1 MVTTCSIDQLLLA
14 SILDLPWPKGN
25 YTKTLQA
32 VVLTQDWKYNDTTN
46 NIPNV
51 LKGQMPTRL
60 LVNGRLPLFKNKPGY
75 LFYKGRE
82 TAMVMVIK
90 GTIVVPAVLPTVILT
105 KGAMLRP
112 LAEQTANLL
121 PSLTPESTPAP
132 EVHDGGRPFSGFHI
146 NAILNAFSPP
156 VKEVLKDGT
165 FSLKD
170 LLDLRHVS
178 QDWPAGRQC
187 VYLCIYT
194 HPEDRP
200 DYRYSDSSQADINK
214 NVGFYVGSTNDA
226 QRRKGEHEN
235 ATNNPS
241 SQSYGGKHYIIARKS
256 QQQHRHMI
264 PLVVFDANVP
274 IHLLM
279 MTERTLTLA
288 FRSYQLAL
296 FVPVD
301 TRSSV
306 PFVE

>member
-1 MVTTCSIDQLLLA
+1 
-14 SILDLPWPKGN
+14 
-25 YTKTLQA
+25 
-32 VVLTQDWKYNDTTN
+32 
-46 NIPNV
+46 
-51 LKGQMPTRL
+51 
-60 LVNGRLPLFKNKPGY
+60 
-75 LFYKGRE
+75 
-82 TAMVMVIK
+82 MVMVIK
-90 GTIVVPAVLPTVILT
+90 GTIVVPVVLPTVILT

-132 EVHDGGRPFSGFHI
+132 EVHDGGRPFSG
-146 NAILNAFSPP
+146 
-156 VKEVLKDGT
+156 
-165 FSLKD
+165 
-170 LLDLRHVS
+170 
-178 QDWPAGRQC
+178 
-187 VYLCIYT
+187 
-194 HPEDRP
+194 
-200 DYRYSDSSQADINK
+200 DSSQADINK

-279 MTERTLTLA
+279 MTEQTLTLA

>member
-1 MVTTCSIDQLLLA
+1 MATTCSIDQLLLA
-14 SILDLPWPKGN
+14 SIPDLPWPKGN

-32 VVLTQDWKYNDTTN
+32 VVLTRDWKYDDTTN
-46 NIPNV
+46 NVPNV
-51 LKGQMPTRL
+51 LKGRMPTRL
-60 LVNGRLPLFKNKPGY
+60 LVNGRLPLFKNEPGY
-75 LFYKGRE
+75 LFYEGRE
-82 TAMVMVIK
+82 TAMVMVVK
-90 GTIVVPAVLPTVILT
+90 GT
-105 KGAMLRP
+105 M
-112 LAEQTANLL
+112 N
-121 PSLTPESTPAP
+121 
-132 EVHDGGRPFSGFHI
+132 I

-279 MTERTLTLA
+279 MTEQTLTLA